1 MLVIASILVV
11 TPVLQSVIGYVALL
25 LQVPFLP
32 LLSGAGLPAP
42 AVFLHQWLIDGWF
55 PLFPWIVISLLGAQA
70 GSFRWREG
78 TIVSFAGREVAMLA
92 GGMFVTGALFW
103 YFWPGAMLTRYGYVE
118 VFYPPT
124 TGFLL
129 VVTGLIFGLFALAD
143 YLVTEGFRSDFLRAM
158 GECSLAI
165 YILHIVVIGLL
176 ISPIGL
182 SFPLPFFLG
191 IYVLLLAGMILVAYL
206 IRYIR
211 GILKAPSFA
220 IRILIGG

>member
-1 MLVIASILVV
+1 
-11 TPVLQSVIGYVALL
+11 
-25 LQVPFLP
+25 
-32 LLSGAGLPAP
+32 
-42 AVFLHQWLIDGWF
+42 
-55 PLFPWIVISLLGAQA
+55 
-70 GSFRWREG
+70 
-78 TIVSFAGREVAMLA
+78 
-92 GGMFVTGALFW
+92 
-103 YFWPGAMLTRYGYVE
+103 
-118 VFYPPT
+118 
-124 TGFLL
+124 
-129 VVTGLIFGLFALAD
+129 
-143 YLVTEGFRSDFLRAM
+143 M

-176 ISPIGL
+176 ISPLGL

>member
-1 MLVIASILVV
+1 
-11 TPVLQSVIGYVALL
+11 
-25 LQVPFLP
+25 
-32 LLSGAGLPAP
+32 
-42 AVFLHQWLIDGWF
+42 
-55 PLFPWIVISLLGAQA
+55 VISLLGAQA